1 MEVIPPRRRNLAQPN
16 LHTIFSLASRKVR
29 QPRAAMLQQEAK
41 VEYGGCNATE
51 CLACE
56 QSERTDIHLLLK
68 AKRGCQEKVKDD
80 PSPANLA
87 ALSRSK
93 KMLDEAMSKTRLTTK
108 TLPNVKKGSVGIFT
122 RPRPQDWPG

>member
-1 MEVIPPRRRNLAQPN
+1 MADATQL
-16 LHTIFSLASRKVR
+16 
-29 QPRAAMLQQEAK
+29 
-41 VEYGGCNATE
+41 NA
-51 CLACE
+51 LLE

-93 KMLDEAMSKTRLTTK
+93 KMLDEAMSKQTDDKNSPKRQRRCW
-108 TLPNVKKGSVGIFT
+108 NI
-122 RPRPQDWPG
+122 